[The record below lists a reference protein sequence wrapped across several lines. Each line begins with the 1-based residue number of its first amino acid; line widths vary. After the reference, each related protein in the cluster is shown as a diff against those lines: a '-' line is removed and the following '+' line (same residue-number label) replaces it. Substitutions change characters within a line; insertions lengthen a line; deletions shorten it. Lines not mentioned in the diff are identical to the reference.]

1 MSFLTYYLAEFRTQ
15 FPLYLVNINV
25 NLRQQ
30 KWADVGGGCLVTFTE
45 KIFSLEIQLY
55 LLQNSPFSLN
65 MRHSTELFE
74 NVSNSVV

>member
-1 MSFLTYYLAEFRTQ
+1 MDG
-15 FPLYLVNINV
+15 PLVNTNV

-74 NVSNSVV
+74 NVSNFLQYHLKFFGEYIQIPF